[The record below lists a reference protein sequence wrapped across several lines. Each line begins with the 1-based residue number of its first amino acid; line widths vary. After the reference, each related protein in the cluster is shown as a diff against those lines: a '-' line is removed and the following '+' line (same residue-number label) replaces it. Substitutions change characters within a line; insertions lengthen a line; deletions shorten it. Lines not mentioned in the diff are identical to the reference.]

1 MLKISEQ
8 YTEQEI
14 CSFYRNAEENQ
25 DKIKLLQELTLLSK
39 EKILNILNKNNYE
52 HEFLPKNYSKKTC
65 NKEKFLYFYNKRLS
79 DEELSKYLGIAIA
92 TVKWWRHKLNLSENK
107 K

>member
-1 MLKISEQ
+1 MEISEQ

-14 CSFYRNAEENQ
+14 CSFYRNACENL
-25 DKIKLLQELTLLSK
+25 DKIQLLQELTLLSK
-39 EKILNILNKNNYE
+39 DKILSILNKNNYE
-52 HEFLPKNYSKKTC
+52 HKSLPKSYSKKNC
-65 NKEKFLYFYNKRLS
+65 NKEKFMYFYNKGLS
-79 DEELSKYLGIAIA
+79 DEELTRYLGIAIA